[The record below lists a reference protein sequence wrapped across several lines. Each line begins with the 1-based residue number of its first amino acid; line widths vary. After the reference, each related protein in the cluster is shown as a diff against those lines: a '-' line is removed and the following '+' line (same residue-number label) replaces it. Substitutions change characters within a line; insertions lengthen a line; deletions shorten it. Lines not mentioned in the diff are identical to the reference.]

1 METLANLLSSE
12 AVAAFVGENSWAWP
26 LGEVLHFVGMA
37 LLIGTV
43 GLLDMRILGVAKG
56 VPIASLEKLIPI
68 GIVGFA
74 LNLGSGLVFVIG
86 NPVGGPLDYL
96 GNLAF
101 QLKMLLI
108 LLAGINLLAFYVTG
122 IARASDTVEAGGD
135 APAAAK
141 AVAATSLV
149 LWFGVIVFGRLI
161 MYNDTL
167 LYALGL

>member
-1 METLANLLSSE
+1 VETLAEFLSSA
-12 AVAAFVGENSWAWP
+12 AVAAFVADHSWVWP
-26 LGEVLHFVGMA
+26 LGEILHFVGMA

-43 GLLDMRILGVAKG
+43 GLLDVRILGVAKG
-56 VPIASLEKLIPI
+56 MPIASLEKLIPI

-74 LNLGSGLVFVIG
+74 MNLGSGLVFVIG

-122 IARASDTVEAGGD
+122 IAHSADAVAAGGN
-135 APAAAK
+135 APPSAK
-141 AVAATSLV
+141 AIAATSLV
-149 LWFGVIVFGRLI
+149 LWFGVIAFGRLI

-167 LYALGL
+167 LYALGR

>member
-1 METLANLLSSE
+1 METLAGLLSSD
-12 AVAAFVGENSWAWP
+12 AVAAFVGNNSWVWP
-26 LGEVLHFVGMA
+26 LGEIFHFVGMA

-43 GLLDMRILGVAKG
+43 GLLDIRILGVAKG
-56 VPIASLEKLIPI
+56 VPIDSLEKLIPI

-96 GNLAF
+96 ANLSF

-108 LLAGINLLAFYVTG
+108 LVAGINLLAFYATG
-122 IARASDTVEAGGD
+122 VARAANAVGAGGD
-135 APAAAK
+135 APASAK
-141 AVAATSLV
+141 AIAATSLA

-167 LYALGL
+167 LYAFGL